1 MYKRNSKLYILAIVF
16 WLSIWQLV
24 SSLMGQE
31 ILLVS
36 PVSAL
41 ARLGQLS
48 LEVDFWKTV
57 WYSFYKISLGFL
69 LAFVL
74 GIGMALLGSG
84 SRTFR
89 VLIQPLMATIQAIP
103 VVSFIIGVITK
114 PVSLDILFDGSAHYI
129 YQRFDGYR

>member
-1 MYKRNSKLYILAIVF
+1 
-16 WLSIWQLV
+16 
-24 SSLMGQE
+24 MGQE

-103 VVSFIIGVITK
+103 VVSFIILCLIW
-114 PVSLDILFDGSAHYI
+114 VSGS
-129 YQRFDGYR
+129 